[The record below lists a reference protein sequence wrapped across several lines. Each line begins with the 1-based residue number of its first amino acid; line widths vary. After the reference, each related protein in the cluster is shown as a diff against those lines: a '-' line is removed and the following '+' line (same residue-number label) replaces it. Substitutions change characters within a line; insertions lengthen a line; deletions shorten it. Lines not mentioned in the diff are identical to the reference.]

1 MYDEL
6 NLKNQEL
13 FCSTFSQ
20 PITIGFSFSHPFL
33 TDPPYSIGFF
43 SFSYSIYPSLIGN
56 SSISSIRSY
65 PPMSI

>member
-13 FCSTFSQ
+13 FCSTFFQ

-33 TDPPYSIGFF
+33 MDPPY

-56 SSISSIRSY
+56 SSIASIRSY